1 MSVNN
6 EYPVLDGIA
15 PSWADITVKIT
26 PKGAP
31 LIEMKDIA
39 AIKAGVT
46 VEVGEQRG
54 ASGGRVLKRTT
65 GQSKHEASMT
75 LYRSGYQKML
85 RGLKAVAP
93 KRGNQRVLTLV
104 HFGLQVQHTP
114 PGDVEIYEYR
124 VKGARV
130 VGRQLDG
137 AEGVDADQVEVPLSV
152 AEVVDMIDGEEVVM
166 L

>member
-15 PSWADITVKIT
+15 PSWADITVKAT

-31 LIEMKDIA
+31 LIPMIDIV

-54 ASGGRVLKRTT
+54 ASGGRVLKRTL
-65 GQSKHEASMT
+65 GASKHEASWT

-85 RGLKAVAP
+85 RGLVKVAP
-93 KRGNQRVLTLV
+93 KRGNQRLLTGI
-104 HFGLQVQHTP
+104 HFGIQVQHTP

-130 VGRQLDG
+130 IGRQLDG
-137 AEGVDADQVEVPLSV
+137 AEGIEADQVEVPLSV
-152 AEVVDMIDGEEVVM
+152 AEIVDMIDGEEVVM